1 MSITRKIY
9 VQKEVRHTISIQES
23 DDGET
28 YLFLVYQVADVIAMD
43 VQSLI
48 KDFDDSEKSVTLS
61 NSQDKS
67 VEIILITE
75 IGLYK
80 LLNMVRTSSQ
90 PAMLF
95 QRWIVKTLTEMRVAD
110 EDNFTI
116 FEECSLLQQADDEV
130 NFGTIQFVPPPPVA
144 AVAVKE
150 FKYGKPQHDL
160 KLKQF
165 AKKEVF
171 YTCKLNQM
179 GKQYLIKMGRTR
191 DLAEQVQQNVR
202 KYGGNILILDVFEPS
217 NVAEFEHRVVEQTMI
232 KMFYEKTATLD
243 GSKSDATY
251 MLTSTQYK
259 EMIKMFCAIL
269 KAIDDVVV
277 AVPAPILLPPPLP
290 PSSLAYETE
299 KLKVENNKLLLDQR
313 KYELK
318 TKMIELKMM
327 ELQQQQQQQQQQ
339 QTPVYKKE
347 SSVYSAIDD
356 YDDNVSALGQGSV
369 FSAACEKYN
378 NNNANI
384 LPTKTRTAVKDPS
397 GGAKRRLNSDLKKK

>member
-1 MSITRKIY
+1 
-9 VQKEVRHTISIQES
+9 
-23 DDGET
+23 
-28 YLFLVYQVADVIAMD
+28 VADVIAMD

-116 FEECSLLQQADDEV
+116 FEECSLLQQDDDEV

-165 AKKEVF
+165 AKKDVF

-179 GKQYLIKMGRTR
+179 GKQYLIKMGRTC

-217 NVAEFEHRVVEQTMI
+217 NVAEFEHRVIEQTMI

-269 KAIDDVVV
+269 KSIDDVVV
-277 AVPAPILLPPPLP
+277 AVPAPLLLPPLP

-327 ELQQQQQQQQQQ
+327 ELQQQQQQQQ
-339 QTPVYKKE
+339 TPVYKKE

-369 FSAACEKYN
+369 FSACEKYN
-378 NNNANI
+378 NNNNNANV

-397 GGAKRRLNSDLKKK
+397 GGAKRRLLNSDLKKK

>member
-9 VQKEVRHTISIQES
+9 VQKEVKHTISIQES

-43 VQSLI
+43 VQTLI
-48 KDFDDSEKSVTLS
+48 KDFDDSEKSITLS

-80 LLNMVRTSSQ
+80 LLDMVRTSSQ

-95 QRWIVKTLTEMRVAD
+95 QRWIIKTLTEMRVAVE
-110 EDNFTI
+110 EDDYTI
-116 FEECSLLQQADDEV
+116 FEERSLLQQEDEV
-130 NFGTIQFVPPPPVA
+130 NFGTIQFVPPKPVAVA
-144 AVAVKE
+144 AVDVKE
-150 FKYGKPQHDL
+150 FKYGKSQHDS

-179 GKQYLIKMGRTR
+179 GKQYLIKMGRTC
-191 DLAEQVQQNVR
+191 DLAEQVQQNGR
-202 KYGGNILILDVFEPS
+202 KYGGDILILDVFESS
-217 NVAEFEHRVVEQTMI
+217 NMAEFERRLCEQTMI

-243 GSKSDATY
+243 GSKSVATY

-259 EMIKMFCAIL
+259 EMIKMFRAIL

-277 AVPAPILLPPPLP
+277 AVPAPILLPPLP
-290 PSSLAYETE
+290 PSSVDSLAYETE

-327 ELQQQQQQQQQQ
+327 ELQQQQQQQQQ
-339 QTPVYKKE
+339 TPIYKKE

-369 FSAACEKYN
+369 FSACEKY
-378 NNNANI
+378 ANV
-384 LPTKTRTAVKDPS
+384 LPTKTRTAVKDPT